1 VSVEDKICTLSLII
15 YKHYSAFLCLCHQ
28 IDLKKMPL
36 GKLSKKQIES
46 AYKVLT
52 ELQQVSYSAA

>member
-1 VSVEDKICTLSLII
+1 MRGFPFVLMWC
-15 YKHYSAFLCLCHQ
+15 Q

-52 ELQQVSYSAA
+52 ELQQVNTLYTSFIYCIQSPAGRLV

>member
-1 VSVEDKICTLSLII
+1 
-15 YKHYSAFLCLCHQ
+15 
-28 IDLKKMPL
+28 MPL

-52 ELQQVSYSAA
+52 ELQQVGC

>member
-1 VSVEDKICTLSLII
+1 
-15 YKHYSAFLCLCHQ
+15 
-28 IDLKKMPL
+28 MPL

-52 ELQQVSYSAA
+52 ELQQVGSQ